1 MSFWP
6 GADRQSEPRNRWG
19 QQLAGEPVKARKALK
34 LLTHLAIEMHLK
46 KKKGHPLSV
55 INYGNLGEAGDT
67 QALAYVRIL
76 LKREMSQRKQAIC
89 VSQFPSEEHFLQ
101 ACKCHASLYSP
112 AHSEEN
118 RVWITC
124 FQLSNY
130 KGAFRKICIYIEG
143 IILEEISLYYRKPY

>member
-1 MSFWP
+1 VHVIGGKTISSILQFT
-6 GADRQSEPRNRWG
+6 
-19 QQLAGEPVKARKALK
+19 GEPVKARKALK

-118 RVWITC
+118 RV
-124 FQLSNY
+124 
-130 KGAFRKICIYIEG
+130 
-143 IILEEISLYYRKPY
+143 